1 MTDILDLKGG
11 RFLVTGAASGIGRAT
26 CIQISQLAGRVVA
39 VDVNEDGLD
48 ATMHELDGE
57 GHVSLSVDL
66 RDVEQTPSWMGELAS
81 TGGVLSGIIHAA
93 GIQCIQPVR
102 LLSPSN
108 YRDVLLINMEAAM
121 ALARGFQRKSNCEQQ
136 GGSIV
141 FVSSVMAMAGSP
153 GASAYALSKS
163 ALIGLAKS
171 LAMELAPR
179 RIRVNCVLPG
189 FVKTPMLDRVSS
201 SWDAEQRAAV
211 ESEHPLGFGE
221 AKDIANAIA
230 FLIADTGRWITG
242 TSLVVDGGY
251 TAH

>member
-1 MTDILDLKGG
+1 MTDLLNLKGG
-11 RFLVTGAASGIGRAT
+11 RFLVTGASSGIGQAT
-26 CIQISQLAGRVVA
+26 CILISQLAGRVVA
-39 VDVNEDGLD
+39 VDVNEDGLEH
-48 ATMHELDGE
+48 TMHAMDGE
-57 GHVSLSVDL
+57 GHVSLGVDV

-108 YRDVLLINMEAAM
+108 YRDALLINTEAAI
-121 ALARGFQRKSNCEQQ
+121 ALTRGFQRKSTCRRE

-171 LAMELAPR
+171 LAVELAPR
-179 RIRVNCVLPG
+179 RIRVNCVVPG
-189 FVKTPMLDRVSS
+189 FVKTPMFDRVSS
-201 SWDAEQRAAV
+201 SWDSEQRAAV

-221 AKDIANAIA
+221 PEDVASAIA

-242 TSLVVDGGY
+242 TNLIVDGGY